1 MRDIGT
7 LIRTS
12 PHVFAGVCSCNEA
25 DKTVSAPA
33 DCYKNS
39 TADWLTGTQ
48 HMQSRKCR
56 ERKDD
61 LERRTQSCP
70 VTIRLLTMPLR
81 RLRRSPTVATTGIAL
96 VLVASRTYG
105 LSVQLCHCD
114 QSRLGR
120 SPTAESDQTVKVER
134 EDWLYLSDNDGINIS
149 GSIIFSIE
157 TRATLAEMYWNY
169 NTFINM
175 YRPLQLL
182 FHIEISRGVEICNK
196 PLPASPLGTECGGF

>member
-12 PHVFAGVCSCNEA
+12 PHVFAGGLFCNEA

-39 TADWLTGTQ
+39 NICKVGSREERWFRVEDWVLAG
-48 HMQSRKCR
+48 H
-56 ERKDD
+56 
-61 LERRTQSCP
+61 
-70 VTIRLLTMPLR
+70 TIGLLTIPLG